1 MLTDRGLMV
10 IKNFIQRMLTK
21 NPLVRK
27 IKYLQK
33 GGGKRKKG
41 AARGLSFMKFSAFL
55 NLFNVMSKMPISLWI
70 YSSSKVALYTE
81 SSGEK

>member
-10 IKNFIQRMLTK
+10 IKNFIRRMLTK

-33 GGGKRKKG
+33 GGGKKKG
-41 AARGLSFMKFSAFL
+41 TAKGLSFMKFSAFL
-55 NLFNVMSKMPISLWI
+55 NLFNVMSKTPISLWI

>member
-10 IKNFIQRMLTK
+10 IKNFIRRMLTK

-41 AARGLSFMKFSAFL
+41 TARGLSFMKFSAFF

>member
-1 MLTDRGLMV
+1 MV
-10 IKNFIQRMLTK
+10 IKNFIRRMLTK

-33 GGGKRKKG
+33 GGGKRKKST
-41 AARGLSFMKFSAFL
+41 AKGLSFMKFSAFL
-55 NLFNVMSKMPISLWI
+55 NLFNVMSKTPISLWI
-70 YSSSKVALYTE
+70 YSSSKVELYTE

>member
-1 MLTDRGLMV
+1 MV

-41 AARGLSFMKFSAFL
+41 TARDLSFMKFSAFL